1 MKKNDVCFET
11 GFWAGFE
18 SGNPFKAL
26 DAFFA
31 FAHLD
36 YYKQN
41 LNEAVIYSCK
51 TKVCKQHNPS
61 DVFVLYS
68 AFRFFLKVCVCLQKK
83 SRKWKVAAS
92 LHSETVFRLSSLI
105 KDEYENPFIVFQ
117 KAFDEKTLEDFE
129 LFLYQTLEFSLSPHT
144 GDPYSDLTTCYIYFI
159 KMLDAAELI
168 RERGV
173 EKIRKT
179 NLIACA
185 TE

>member
-1 MKKNDVCFET
+1 MKKNDVSFET
-11 GFWAGFE
+11 GFWAGFD
-18 SGNPFKAL
+18 SGNPFKAI

-31 FAHLD
+31 FARLD

-68 AFRFFLKVCVCLQKK
+68 AFRFFLKVGYCLQKK
-83 SRKWKVAAS
+83 SKKWKVKAS
-92 LHSETVFRLSSLI
+92 LRSETVFHFSSLTN
-105 KDEYENPFIVFQ
+105 DEYENPFIVFQ
-117 KAFDEKTLEDFE
+117 KAFEEKTLEDFE

-144 GDPYSDLTTCYIYFI
+144 GDPYSDLTTCYLYFI
-159 KMLDAAELI
+159 KMLDAAEFI
-168 RERGV
+168 RERSV
-173 EKIRKT
+173 EKIRRT
-179 NLIACA
+179 IHIVSV